1 MQGFTFKV
9 KYFCPRQK
17 MLSST
22 RRNVFVRTRNS
33 LLISSHLPTVHIV
46 TTAHHME
53 WGMET
58 KWLFGLFSN
67 ILNFI
72 LLDIIVQYV
81 LSPLSVI
88 HHSPEDDDKH
98 GDTVYP
104 DVELPG
110 GGADRL
116 KLGKK

>member
-1 MQGFTFKV
+1 
-9 KYFCPRQK
+9 
-17 MLSST
+17 
-22 RRNVFVRTRNS
+22 
-33 LLISSHLPTVHIV
+33 
-46 TTAHHME
+46 ME

-58 KWLFGLFSN
+58 KELLGLFSS

-72 LLDIIVQYV
+72 LLDIMAHYDP
-81 LSPLSVI
+81 SPLSVI